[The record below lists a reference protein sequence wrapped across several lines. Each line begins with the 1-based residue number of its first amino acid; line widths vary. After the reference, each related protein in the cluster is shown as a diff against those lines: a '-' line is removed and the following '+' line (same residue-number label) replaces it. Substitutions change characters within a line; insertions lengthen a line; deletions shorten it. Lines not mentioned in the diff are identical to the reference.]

1 MRELGGKE
9 VFGWLD
15 ECGELR
21 LKVQGSSMTPFLRGG
36 EDTVILTKPE
46 NIKKGDVVVFER
58 NGCYIMHRV
67 IALKDGFIDT
77 LGDNML
83 TPETHIPVE
92 NVVAV
97 ASGAIR
103 KGKEISTKSLAWQ
116 FFSRIYINP
125 EVRKI
130 ILKLRG

>member
-1 MRELGGKE
+1 MRELDGKE

-21 LKVQGSSMTPFLRGG
+21 LNVQGSSMTPFLRGG

-77 LGDNML
+77 LGDNLL

-103 KGKEISTKSLAWQ
+103 KGKEISTGSLVWQ